1 MCTERWTRM
10 FTAAFVQITKKTGSF
25 ENISFIIKV
34 IQLIAL
40 YNYFNY
46 QICKK
51 INYSLLENILIFLVS
66 ICEYTIVYMDVC
78 DEFI

>member
-25 ENISFIIKV
+25 ENISFLIKV

-51 INYSLLENILIFLVS
+51 N
-66 ICEYTIVYMDVC
+66 
-78 DEFI
+78 